1 MSIFRKA
8 YQKARALYLRIRF
21 GKVVIVAVMITQALK
36 RFVES
41 ELGKFLLD
49 MLPIPWLDLSS
60 SIFGL
65 LIKANTFVPKVAQE
79 ILLSHAFLDGANEQD
94 ALQLLTIHLRSK
106 TKEERADFWK
116 EFYDKLTF
124 YMSDGKISNEE
135 RDELRDEYYH
145 KLFKK

>member
-1 MSIFRKA
+1 MNIF
-8 YQKARALYLRIRF
+8 QKARALYLRIRF
-21 GKVVIVAVMITQALK
+21 GKVVTVAVMITQALK

-41 ELGKFLLD
+41 ELGKFLMDLV
-49 MLPIPWLDLSS
+49 PIPWLDLSS

-65 LIKANTFVPKVAQE
+65 LVKANTYVPKVARE
-79 ILLSHAFLDGANEQD
+79 ILIAHEFLDGATEQD

-124 YMSDGKISNEE
+124 YMSDGKISDEE
-135 RDELRDEYYH
+135 RAELREEYYH